1 MKKTFIILIIA
12 LAFNPSCQKSQ
23 EIFPGEGKE
32 IILGVDD
39 GSIRAEVDYTKAT
52 PVTSLPSTLYWGAT
66 TGGNAAGSAAETTK
80 WDAASFSVS
89 SSQIATG
96 KYQTV
101 SPTAYNYYVSNVAF
115 TVGGD
120 TQVSASN
127 ATDVIV
133 GRTAQN
139 SSTTPSVTLN
149 HIFARTGTLTMNTQ
163 SGYTISDVSWTI
175 AANGGYSGTAGT
187 YSLRQGVWTGV
198 TTGLSSTAVTSSSD
212 LFLSPGS
219 YTISCSYRLTK
230 GDWTNTFTKSAT
242 VGLVGGKINNITGT
256 ASGGSASEIVLSI
269 SLTAWSTQDH
279 TLSFN

>member
-1 MKKTFIILIIA
+1 MKHFFIILISV
-12 LAFNPSCQKSQ
+12 LAVISSCQKIQ
-23 EIFPGEGKE
+23 ENFSGEGKE
-32 IILGVDD
+32 IILGLED
-39 GSIRAEVDYTKAT
+39 GSMRAEVDYTKAT

-80 WDAASFSVS
+80 WSAASFSVS

-96 KYQTV
+96 KYQTA
-101 SPTAYNYYVSNVAF
+101 SPTAYNHYVSNVAF
-115 TVGGD
+115 TVGED

-133 GRTAQN
+133 GRTAQ
-139 SSTTPSVTLN
+139 SSTNTPSVTLN

-187 YSLRQGVWTGV
+187 YSLRQGAWTGV

-212 LFLSPGS
+212 LFLIPGS

-242 VGLVGGKINNITGT
+242 VNLVGGKINNITGT
-256 ASGGSASEIVLSI
+256 ASGGSASEIVLSL
-269 SLTAWSTQDH
+269 SLTAWSSQDH
-279 TLSFN
+279 NLSFN